1 MQGGEILLGGTAPE
15 SQDLTQ
21 GYYVNPTIVRIE
33 PTSQVACEEVFG
45 PFMTVHTFSTD
56 EEALEI
62 ASGRE
67 IHDEA
72 RSVDSHERPKD
83 SNGFAI
89 SSFVVPDELISSDAV
104 SSNEHSAYSASES
117 ESETDLFVNYVAILK
132 DDGES
137 ASGAIAI
144 SRGWAI
150 ATDDKQATNL
160 FRREKP
166 NLEILS
172 TPEIL
177 QYWAEKKKISDQ
189 DLKNVLKSVRV
200 KGRYSPPREHP
211 LANWWASITQ
221 N

>member
-1 MQGGEILLGGTAPE
+1 MLKRSSP
-15 SQDLTQ
+15 
-21 GYYVNPTIVRIE
+21 IVFD
-33 PTSQVACEEVFG
+33 ACCVFN
-45 PFMTVHTFSTD
+45 
-56 EEALEI
+56 LI
-62 ASGRE
+62 ASGCFLK
-67 IHDEA
+67 IIT
-72 RSVDSHERPKD
+72 
-83 SNGFAI
+83 AI
-89 SSFVVPDELISSDAV
+89 PIQIMIAQTVWEEELINFDRFEKSDRLQLDESV
-104 SSNEHSAYSASES
+104 NNKIIQIVDFES

-177 QYWAEKKKISDQ
+177 QYWAQKNKISDQ